1 MIQGLRSAAAALL
14 FCLLAWPAA
23 AQSPGPQ
30 GSESGEH
37 REQEWRIPAAG
48 GQQLMLT
55 TVMRPPGEAR
65 APLAIINH
73 GSPDAATRP
82 KMPRQRYSRMAAFL
96 VERGYVV
103 AVPLRR
109 GYGATGGPWAE
120 AYGGCANPDF
130 YRAGLEAAA
139 DIKAALDYMRTQPF
153 VAPDRTI
160 IVGQSAGGW
169 GTIALSSQNP
179 PGVTGMVNF
188 AGGRGGHAKLPGGG
202 IGNCEPSAL
211 VRAAGK
217 YGSTARVPMVWLYTA
232 NDSYFEPALARRMAD
247 AYNGTGGRA
256 DFRALGPDGK
266 DGHNLLTS
274 ATGSAVWQPIVADF
288 LRGK

>member
-65 APLAIINH
+65 APLAITNH

-179 PGVTGMVNF
+179 PGVTGMINF
-188 AGGRGGHAKLPGGG
+188 AGGRGGHSKLPGGG
-202 IGNCEPSAL
+202 IGNWSGPPASMAAR
-211 VRAAGK
+211 RACRWS
-217 YGSTARVPMVWLYTA
+217 GSTPRTTAISSPRSPDGWPMPTTA
-232 NDSYFEPALARRMAD
+232 PAD
-247 AYNGTGGRA
+247 APTFGPWVRTARTGTI
-256 DFRALGPDGK
+256 
-266 DGHNLLTS
+266 S
-274 ATGSAVWQPIVADF
+274 
-288 LRGK
+288 